1 MNCET
6 SIERRSHMMF
16 LAIIDSDDS
25 ATVARL
31 QAILPECTL
40 VAVPLFAEIAGPQA
54 RDGATMGGLL
64 QLTRRQQTI
73 LPLLLR
79 NLSNKEI
86 ARTLSISHF
95 TVRNHVS
102 QLLRVLG
109 CPSRKAA
116 IAMFRPRTGADALNV
131 N

>member
-1 MNCET
+1 
-6 SIERRSHMMF
+6 MMF

-40 VAVPLFAEIAGPQA
+40 VAVPLFAEIAGPKAQ
-54 RDGATMGGLL
+54 DGATMGGLL

-79 NLSNKEI
+79 NLSNKE
-86 ARTLSISHF
+86 RSHPFNF
-95 TVRNHVS
+95 TFHRQKS
-102 QLLRVLG
+102 
-109 CPSRKAA
+109 CFA
-116 IAMFRPRTGADALNV
+116 IAAGARLPFAKGCDRHV
-131 N
+131 